1 MKKGVDVNRGLLFS
15 WVLLAVCA
23 SATLR
28 AAGVGAA
35 DDRWFMVVKTVSTD
49 PAKEVEFNDWYDRID
64 IPDVLEV
71 PGYMRARRGLGQPL
85 PDFPAADLQEVEGKY
100 VALYDIRSPNIDRTI
115 IDMLMLSQKMVARD
129 RSTNLLKVVGRF
141 YYQQTAPAYE
151 APAPKSAGRNH
162 YLVLITADC
171 CADAAQAGRFEK
183 WYERSYVPAVLR
195 APGVLR
201 LTRYRLY
208 RVLMVDPVG
217 MPPFLAVA
225 EVMADSAEQ
234 AARSLDRVA
243 GPIAAEGSTNG
254 LYMERGS
261 TVYLQIADVP
271 RPIAP
276 ATEAKAEPPAAL
288 ILRGG
293 RIHTPDGVVEA
304 LAVDGRGLIMAVGR
318 SADLERLRGAATQVI
333 ELDGHAVLPGLA
345 DMHVHPVFAGLQARR
360 CVIPQGATLSEL
372 QRGVKDCVA
381 RAATGVWITGG
392 QWDASALGGVPNR
405 KMLDTVAPNNPVFL
419 GDTSEHSAWANSKAL
434 AIAGITKATPDPKT
448 GIIERDAGG
457 EPTGILREDA
467 MLLVRQHVPEET
479 DEQVR
484 AALAWSLQQ
493 MLSYGITSFTEAS
506 AGYSTNLGKELKA
519 FTALAD
525 AGVLKQRARVCMGW
539 EPGNQ
544 QVEAL
549 IATRNLYAR
558 ERLVPDCVKLF
569 LDGVPTDSHTAAMLE
584 PYAGTVEGRADE
596 ASRTGMLLL
605 KQDVIDQAVT
615 RFDRMGLT
623 VKFHAAGDAAVRA
636 GLNGIEAA
644 RKANGFGGHLHDVG
658 HCTFVARSD
667 LPRARA
673 IGATFEVSPYLW
685 GPSPINDS
693 ITAAI
698 GAERIARVWPV
709 REMIDAGALVVPGSD
724 WSVVPSV
731 NPWIAVETL
740 VTREEPGG
748 SVKSFGK
755 AEAITLKEALEL
767 FTVNS
772 ARHLGQESRLGRIAP
787 GMLAD
792 LIVLD
797 QDPFAVPVTRI
808 HETRVLKTIINGEV
822 VFDRQQ

>member
-1 MKKGVDVNRGLLFS
+1 VDVNRGLLFS
-15 WVLLAVCA
+15 LVVLAVCA
-23 SATLR
+23 SGTVR
-28 AAGVGAA
+28 AAGAA

-49 PAKEVEFNDWYDRID
+49 AAKEAEFNDWYDRID

-85 PDFPAADLQEVEGKY
+85 PDFPTADLQQVEGKY

-208 RVLMVDPVG
+208 RVLMADPVDI
-217 MPPFLAVA
+217 PPFLAVA
-225 EVMADSAEQ
+225 EVAADSAEQ
-234 AARSLDRVA
+234 AARGLERVA
-243 GPIAAEGSTNG
+243 GPVAAEGSASR
-254 LYMERGS
+254 LYTERGS
-261 TVYLQIADVP
+261 TVYLQIANVP
-271 RPIAP
+271 RPIAR
-276 ATEAKAEPPAAL
+276 ATEAKAEPSAAL

-381 RAATGVWITGG
+381 RAAPGVWITGG

-457 EPTGILREDA
+457 EPTGIFREDA

-484 AALAWSLQQ
+484 EALAWSLRQ

-539 EPGNQ
+539 DGSSAAD
-544 QVEAL
+544 EAL
-549 IATRNLYAR
+549 IAKRAAFAR
-558 ERLVPDCVKLF
+558 ESLSPDCVKLF
-569 LDGVPTDSHTAAMLE
+569 LDGVPTDSHTAAMVE
-584 PYAGTVEGRADE
+584 PYAGTAEGRDDD
-596 ASRTGMLLL
+596 ASRRGLLRM
-605 KQDVIDQAVT
+605 KQEAIDAAVT
-615 RFDRMGLT
+615 RFDRMGLA

-644 RKANGFGGHLHDVG
+644 RKANGFSGRLHDVG
-658 HCTFVARSD
+658 HCTFVAKAD
-667 LPRARA
+667 MARARA

-693 ITAAI
+693 ISTAI

-709 REMIDAGALVVPGSD
+709 REMLDAGALVVPGSD

-731 NPWIAVETL
+731 NPWNAVETL

-748 SVKSFGK
+748 SARSFGK
-755 AEAITLKEALEL
+755 AEAITLAEALDL
-767 FTVNS
+767 FTINA
-772 ARHLGQESRLGRIAP
+772 ARHLGQEGRLGRIAP

-797 QDPFAVPVTRI
+797 QDPYEVPLTRI
-808 HETRVLKTIINGEV
+808 HRTRALVTIINGEV
-822 VFDRQQ
+822 VYQRAP